1 MISYTEPGRR
11 TNRLWQVIH
20 FPLIRIILASL
31 VLLIGVAGV
40 QSLAIQPLRATAS
53 LGSPMALAWLVLYL
67 AGSVL
72 SLLIPGWIPN
82 FSPAIDNVGN
92 LLVVGC
98 ALSIV
103 VFTRGRLSYTP
114 GLALPPTDLPEP
126 QA

>member
-1 MISYTEPGRR
+1 MISYTEPERR
-11 TNRLWQVIH
+11 TGRLWQIIH